1 MTTASAKQEQVYPV
15 RRVYICGN
23 GKCANR
29 EASTLIYEKL
39 RSLIEMHGLDNFD
52 ATYRVKCH
60 LAGCLDICENGV
72 TLVVQPDGIYY
83 WKIDMQSIERI
94 FHEHLL
100 DNRPVE
106 EFIYIPKTDSHVSY
120 NYTSKD

>member
-1 MTTASAKQEQVYPV
+1 MTISPAKQEQVYPI
-15 RRVYICGN
+15 RRVYICGH

-29 EASTLIYEKL
+29 EVSTLIYEKL
-39 RSLIEMHGLDNFD
+39 RSLIETHGLDSFD

-83 WKIDMQSIERI
+83 WKVDLQSIERI
-94 FHEHLL
+94 FYEHLL
-100 DNRPVE
+100 NNRP
-106 EFIYIPKTDSHVSY
+106 ITDIMYIPKTNSQVSC